1 MGIKQLIAKLFILIS
16 LGITRTVLAND
27 FIIDDRTSGNLK
39 SNLGIEWRLVTD
51 QVMGGISS
59 GKLTLDMYRGR
70 DCLHMQGDVSTE
82 NNGGFVQIALSLS
95 DQDNFD
101 ASAFA
106 GIVMDVAGN
115 NEDYNMHFRTSELWF
130 PWQSYRASFKATSEW
145 QTILIPFTDLDAYK
159 TSQKFRQNKLKR
171 IGLVGIGR
179 DFLADL
185 CLASIRFYSE
195 DH

>member
-1 MGIKQLIAKLFILIS
+1 MEIKQLIAKLFILII
-16 LGITRTVLAND
+16 LGVTRTVLAND
-27 FIIDDRTSGNLK
+27 FIIDDRGSDNLK

-59 GKLTLDMYRGR
+59 GKLTLDTYRGS
-70 DCLHMQGDVSTE
+70 DCLRMQGNVSTE

-95 DQDNFD
+95 DKDDFD

-106 GIVMDVAGN
+106 GIKMEVAGN
-115 NEDYNMHFRTSELWF
+115 NEDYNIHFRTSDLWF
-130 PWQSYRASFKATSEW
+130 PWQSYRASFEATNDW
-145 QTILIPFTDLDAYK
+145 QTIRVPFSDLDAYK

-195 DH
+195 DN